1 VNADIS
7 PNAMIVARDSSP
19 SIAALPPALLGGRA
33 RGGVR
38 LRRLATRVGLL
49 VADAGPRVRRTVDV
63 VIAGFGLLAIAP
75 LLAAAAIG
83 IKATSR
89 GPVLFKQERIGK
101 NGRRFAMLKLRTM
114 RTDAEAQ
121 KDALIAAAAPA
132 APSGVVRFKSKTDP
146 RITRIGRIL
155 RKFSVD
161 ELPQLWNVVAG
172 DMTLVGPRP
181 AVWREVK
188 DYDPRALR
196 RLEVPQGLTC
206 LWQVGGRSDLTF
218 EQQVELDIEYIDK
231 TRPID
236 ELRIVAKTVPAVVT
250 GRGAY

>member
-1 VNADIS
+1 MSAS
-7 PNAMIVARDSSP
+7 PTPTSFHE
-19 SIAALPPALLGGRA
+19 LPPAVRGSSARKRA
-33 RGGVR
+33 
-38 LRRLATRVGLL
+38 LFRRLATRVAIAI
-49 VADAGPRVRRTVDV
+49 ADAGPRARRVVDV
-63 VIAGFGLLAIAP
+63 LGAGFGLLLIAP
-75 LLAAAAIG
+75 VLAAAAFA

-89 GPVLFKQERIGK
+89 GPIFFAQERIGK

-114 RTDAEAQ
+114 RIDAEAR
-121 KDALIAAAAPA
+121 KDALIREQQPA
-132 APSGVVRFKSKTDP
+132 AGAVVRFKSKTDP
-146 RITRIGRIL
+146 RITRVGKIL
-155 RKFSVD
+155 RKLSID
-161 ELPQLWNVVAG
+161 ELPQLYNVVVG

-181 AVWREVK
+181 AIWREVK

-206 LWQVGGRSDLTF
+206 LWQIGGRSDLTF

-236 ELRIVAKTVPAVVT
+236 ELKIVAKTVPAVIT

>member
-1 VNADIS
+1 MTIRPNTTETSASSERIS
-7 PNAMIVARDSSP
+7 
-19 SIAALPPALLGGRA
+19 SIHELPPALRGERA
-33 RGGVR
+33 RR
-38 LRRLATRVGLL
+38 EARWRRIATRVGLRIM
-49 VADAGPRVRRTVDV
+49 DAGPFVRRTVDV
-63 VIAGFGLLAIAP
+63 FVAGLGLLAIAP
-75 LLAAAAIG
+75 VLIAAAIA
-83 IKATSR
+83 IKLTSR
-89 GPVLFKQERIGK
+89 GPVLFQQERIGK
-101 NGRRFAMLKLRTM
+101 NGRRFGMLKLRTM
-114 RTDAEAQ
+114 RIDAEAQ
-121 KDALIAAAAPA
+121 KDALIAATTAPVGA
-132 APSGVVRFKSKTDP
+132 VVRFKSKTDP
-146 RITRIGRIL
+146 RITRVGRVL
-155 RKFSVD
+155 RKFSID
-161 ELPQLWNVVAG
+161 ELPQLWNVFAG

-231 TRPID
+231 TRAVD